1 MPYVDYNFY
10 ITNYGGAEMPPLKF
24 NGIANRASMYID
36 TITFKRINPNEVC
49 EEVKMATCA
58 VIDVICKF
66 EEVGI
71 KTSEKIGDYSVQY
84 KNSTTS
90 KEKEM
95 YKEAKVYL
103 ANTGLMYRGN

>member
-10 ITNYGGAEMPPLKF
+10 IMDYGGAEMPPLKF

-36 TITFKRINPNEVC
+36 TITFNRINPKEVC

-71 KTSEKIGDYSVQY
+71 KVSEKIGDYSIQY

-95 YKEAKVYL
+95 YKEAKAYL
-103 ANTGLMYRGN
+103 SNTGLMYRGN